1 MKTKFKGTKGEWLI
15 DDYSGQGS
23 VIDIIVNINEDEDK
37 QIAQVYSLSEMC
49 YKEFQNEEHKANA
62 RLIAHAP
69 NMLEVLQNIMKCYEE
84 KGQLLSF
91 DVSQV
96 RKVLENALIEP
107 CT

>member
-1 MKTKFKGTKGEWLI
+1 MKTEFKGTKGEWLL
-15 DDYSGQGS
+15 DTYGGQGS
-23 VIDIIVNINEDEDK
+23 VIDITVNINDEEDA
-37 QIAQVYSLSEMC
+37 QIAQVYSLNEMC

-69 NMLEVLQNIMKCYEE
+69 NMLEVLQNIMNCYEE

-91 DVSQV
+91 DINQV
-96 RKVLENALIEP
+96 RKVLESALIEP